1 MKLSKTVLQAMIVA
15 VTMGIISSCEK
26 PCPEEGKKSAT
37 EKPKSGNEPVGCPAC
52 GMG

>member
-15 VTMGIISSCEK
+15 VTMGTISSCEK
-26 PCPEEGKKSAT
+26 PSQEEVKKSAT
-37 EKPKSGNEPVGCPAC
+37 EKPKPDSEPVGCPAC